1 MSDGIQH
8 DPIPERE
15 LIADYF
21 DNLHRAYAALRSAF
35 RFSGLTQDLLARLL
49 GNADKGQISRWLS
62 GKQNLTLKTLSRMA
76 SAMKCALII
85 EFRPFDQIAAPQNTG
100 NYFNTNDPTPQKA
113 GTTQGIVRIG
123 NFINV
128 STTPRR

>member
-1 MSDGIQH
+1 
-8 DPIPERE
+8 
-15 LIADYF
+15 
-21 DNLHRAYAALRSAF
+21 
-35 RFSGLTQDLLARLL
+35 
-49 GNADKGQISRWLS
+49 
-62 GKQNLTLKTLSRMA
+62 MA